1 MARKRMISP
10 EIWES
15 RSFSRLSDF
24 AKLIFIGLFS
34 QADDE
39 GYGNASPGYIRSK
52 LFPNDEERR
61 LTDIKK
67 ALSEIALGM
76 SINFYEVNG
85 DNFYHLTH
93 WSEWQKVDRPTKSRI
108 PKDPN
113 PPLVRG
119 KGGDIPF
126 REVLD
131 EPSTNAQ
138 RILDEPSPT
147 NRIEQNRIEKNR
159 KECVY
164 ARACA
169 REDTHTFSKPTVEDI
184 AAYAT
189 EIDKTMNAQRFY
201 DFYESKGWKIGSQSM
216 HDWKASVR
224 SWQPREGEQD
234 ALPPYKVKERQDR
247 DMQAD
252 CAAQRKQRL
261 LESDSDF
268 YEAEKALRLAYMQQ
282 ARGEDA
288 DIAALEEKR
297 REILARHGMSEN
309 DIN

>member
-85 DNFYHLTH
+85 DSFYHLTH

-108 PKDPN
+108 PKEQN
-113 PPLVRG
+113 PPCKRG
-119 KGGDIPF
+119 KGGDMLF

-131 EPSTNAQ
+131 ESSTNT
-138 RILDEPSPT
+138 RRTLDESSTT
-147 NRIEQNRIEKNR
+147 NRIEQNR

-164 ARACA
+164 ARV
-169 REDTHTFSKPTVEDI
+169 RTHEDTHTFVKPTVEEI
-184 AAYAT
+184 TAYGA
-189 EIDKTMNAQRFY
+189 EIGKTVNAQRFY
-201 DFYESKGWKIGSQSM
+201 DFYESKGWTVGSQPM
-216 HDWKASVR
+216 RDWKACVR
-224 SWQPREGEQD
+224 KWEEKAEPQL
-234 ALPPYKVKERQDR
+234 AVNKEKQTADK
-247 DMQAD
+247 QAD
-252 CAAQRKQRL
+252 EASRIKANIL
-261 LESDSDF
+261 DTDPAF
-268 YEAEKALRLAYMQQ
+268 YENERALRLANM
-282 ARGEDA
+282 AIAKGEEA
-288 DIAALEEKR
+288 GLT
-297 REILARHGMSEN
+297 EILKERERILAAHGLTN
-309 DIN
+309 TDIGDK

>member
-76 SINFYEVNG
+76 SIKLYEVNG
-85 DNFYHLTH
+85 DSYYHLTH

-108 PKDPN
+108 PKEPN
-113 PPLVRG
+113 PPCKRG

-131 EPSTNAQ
+131 ESSTNAR
-138 RILDEPSPT
+138 RILDEPSTT
-147 NRIEQNRIEKNR
+147 NRIEQNR
-159 KECVY
+159 KECVC
-164 ARACA
+164 AHA
-169 REDTHTFSKPTVEDI
+169 REDTHIFVKPTIEEISGYARDI
-184 AAYAT
+184 GKH
-189 EIDKTMNAQRFY
+189 IDAQRFY
-201 DFYESKGWKIGSQSM
+201 DFYESKGWTVGNQPM
-216 HDWKASVR
+216 ADWRACVRKWEDKASA
-224 SWQPREGEQD
+224 S
-234 ALPPYKVKERQDR
+234 PPVDIKHIEDGRR
-247 DMQAD
+247 AD
-252 CAAQRKQRL
+252 TAAELKQRL
-261 LESDSDF
+261 LNTDPAF
-268 YEAEKALRLAYMQQ
+268 YENEKALRMANIAI
-282 ARGEDA
+282 ARGDRIDLTAIIKER
-288 DIAALEEKR
+288 E
-297 REILARHGMSEN
+297 EILTTYGLTEK
-309 DIN
+309 DITG

>member
-108 PKDPN
+108 PKAPN
-113 PPLVRG
+113 PPHERG
-119 KGGDIPF
+119 KGGGMPF

-131 EPSTNAQ
+131 ESSTNAR
-138 RILDEPSPT
+138 RILDEPSAT
-147 NRIEQNRIEKNR
+147 NRIEKNR

-201 DFYESKGWKIGSQSM
+201 DFYESKGWTVGSQPM
-216 HDWKASVR
+216 HDWKACVR
-224 SWQPREGEQD
+224 SWEPRSGEQSV
-234 ALPPYKVKERQDR
+234 LQPYKVKEQQDR
-247 DMQAD
+247 DMRAD
-252 CAAQRKQRL
+252 CVAQRKQRL

-268 YEAEKALRLAYMQQ
+268 YEIEKELRLAHMKQ

-309 DIN
+309 DID

>member
-113 PPLVRG
+113 HPLVRG

-159 KECVY
+159 KEIVY

-169 REDTHTFSKPTVEDI
+169 RTHIFSKPTIDEIQD
-184 AAYAT
+184 YCT
-189 EIDKTMNAQRFY
+189 ERNNRVDSQAFF
-201 DFYESKGWKIGSQSM
+201 DFYESKGWRVGNQPMK
-216 HDWKASVR
+216 DWKASVR
-224 SWQPREGEQD
+224 TWERRIRPSKPLACKPNGDKYKRED
-234 ALPPYKVKERQDR
+234 
-247 DMQAD
+247 
-252 CAAQRKQRL
+252 
-261 LESDSDF
+261 
-268 YEAEKALRLAYMQQ
+268 
-282 ARGEDA
+282 
-288 DIAALEEKR
+288 
-297 REILARHGMSEN
+297 
-309 DIN
+309 

>member
-85 DNFYHLTH
+85 DSFYHLTH

-108 PKDPN
+108 PKEQN
-113 PPLVRG
+113 PPCKRG
-119 KGGDIPF
+119 KGGDMLF

-131 EPSTNAQ
+131 ESSTNT
-138 RILDEPSPT
+138 RRTLDESSTT
-147 NRIEQNRIEKNR
+147 NRIEQNR

-164 ARACA
+164 ARV
-169 REDTHTFSKPTVEDI
+169 RTHEDTHTFVKPTVEEI
-184 AAYAT
+184 TAYGI
-189 EIDKTMNAQRFY
+189 EIGKAVNAQRFY
-201 DFYESKGWKIGSQSM
+201 DFYESKGWTVGSQPM
-216 HDWKASVR
+216 KDWRACVRKWEEKAESQLAVNEEK
-224 SWQPREGEQD
+224 QTAD
-234 ALPPYKVKERQDR
+234 K
-247 DMQAD
+247 QAD
-252 CAAQRKQRL
+252 EASSIKANL
-261 LESDSDF
+261 LDADPAF
-268 YEAEKALRLAYMQQ
+268 YENERALRLANI
-282 ARGEDA
+282 AIAKGDGA
-288 DIAALEEKR
+288 DLT
-297 REILARHGMSEN
+297 EILKERERILAAHGLTATAVG
-309 DIN
+309 DKLI

>member
-1 MARKRMISP
+1 M
-10 EIWES
+10 
-15 RSFSRLSDF
+15 
-24 AKLIFIGLFS
+24 
-34 QADDE
+34 
-39 GYGNASPGYIRSK
+39 
-52 LFPNDEERR
+52 
-61 LTDIKK
+61 TDIKK

-108 PKDPN
+108 PKAPN
-113 PPLVRG
+113 PPHERG
-119 KGGDIPF
+119 KGGGMPF

-131 EPSTNAQ
+131 ESSTNAR
-138 RILDEPSPT
+138 RILDESSAT
-147 NRIEQNRIEKNR
+147 NRIEKNR

-201 DFYESKGWKIGSQSM
+201 DFYESKGWTVGNQPM
-216 HDWKASVR
+216 HDWKACVR
-224 SWQPREGEQD
+224 SWEPRSGEQNGVS
-234 ALPPYKVKERQDR
+234 PSYKVKEQQDR

-309 DIN
+309 DID

>member
-85 DNFYHLTH
+85 DSFYHLTH

-108 PKDPN
+108 PKEQN
-113 PPLVRG
+113 PPCKRG
-119 KGGDIPF
+119 KGGDMLF
-126 REVLD
+126 RE
-131 EPSTNAQ
+131 
-138 RILDEPSPT
+138 IG
-147 NRIEQNRIEKNR
+147 
-159 KECVY
+159 
-164 ARACA
+164 RA
-169 REDTHTFSKPTVEDI
+169 HV
-184 AAYAT
+184 
-189 EIDKTMNAQRFY
+189 
-201 DFYESKGWKIGSQSM
+201 
-216 HDWKASVR
+216 
-224 SWQPREGEQD
+224 
-234 ALPPYKVKERQDR
+234 
-247 DMQAD
+247 
-252 CAAQRKQRL
+252 
-261 LESDSDF
+261 
-268 YEAEKALRLAYMQQ
+268 
-282 ARGEDA
+282 
-288 DIAALEEKR
+288 
-297 REILARHGMSEN
+297 
-309 DIN
+309 

>member
-131 EPSTNAQ
+131 EPSTSPR
-138 RILDEPSPT
+138 RILDEPSAT
-147 NRIEQNRIEKNR
+147 NRIEKNR

-164 ARACA
+164 TRACA
-169 REDTHTFSKPTVEDI
+169 REDTHTFSKPTVEEI
-184 AAYAT
+184 AAYAA
-189 EIDKTMNAQRFY
+189 EIGKAMNAQRFY
-201 DFYESKGWKIGSQSM
+201 DFYESKGWTVGSQPM
-216 HDWKASVR
+216 QDWKACVR
-224 SWQPREGEQD
+224 SWEPRVGEQGVS
-234 ALPPYKVKERQDR
+234 PPYKVKEQQDR
-247 DMQAD
+247 DAQAD
-252 CAAQRKQRL
+252 CAAQRKRRL
-261 LESDSDF
+261 LESDSAF
-268 YEAEKALRLAYMQQ
+268 YEVEKALRVAQMKQ

-309 DIN
+309 DID

>member
-108 PKDPN
+108 PKAPN
-113 PPLVRG
+113 PPHERG
-119 KGGDIPF
+119 KGGGMPF

-131 EPSTNAQ
+131 ESSMNAR
-138 RILDEPSPT
+138 RILDESSAT
-147 NRIEQNRIEKNR
+147 NRIEKNR

-201 DFYESKGWKIGSQSM
+201 DFYESKGWTVGNQPM
-216 HDWKASVR
+216 HDWKACVR
-224 SWQPREGEQD
+224 SWEPRSGEQNGVS
-234 ALPPYKVKERQDR
+234 PSYKVKEQQDR

-309 DIN
+309 DID

>member
-61 LTDIKK
+61 LTDIKN
-67 ALSEIALGM
+67 ALSEIAHSM

-85 DNFYHLTH
+85 DKFYHLTH

-108 PKDPN
+108 PKETN
-113 PPLVRG
+113 PPVTRG
-119 KGGDIPF
+119 KGGDISF

-131 EPSTNAQ
+131 ESSTNAR
-138 RILDEPSPT
+138 RIFDERSTT
-147 NRIEQNRIEKNR
+147 NRIEQNR

-164 ARACA
+164 ART
-169 REDTHTFSKPTVEDI
+169 REDKHTFSKPTVDDI
-184 AAYAT
+184 ASYAK
-189 EIDKTMNAQRFY
+189 EIGKSMNAQRFY
-201 DFYESKGWKIGSQSM
+201 DFYESKGWTVGNQPM
-216 HDWKASVR
+216 RDWKACVR
-224 SWQPREGEQD
+224 SWQPRAGEQSD
-234 ALPPYKVKERQDR
+234 TESE
-247 DMQAD
+247 QAGVRAD
-252 CAAQRKQRL
+252 DEATADLAAQRKQRL
-261 LESDSDF
+261 LDTDSEF
-268 YEAEKALRLAYMQQ
+268 YEVEKEIRRAHIAQ
-282 ARGEDA
+282 AKGESA
-288 DIAALEEKR
+288 DISALQEKR
-297 REILARHGMSEN
+297 REILARHGMTEN
-309 DIN
+309 DI

>member
-108 PKDPN
+108 PKAPN
-113 PPLVRG
+113 SPHERG
-119 KGGDIPF
+119 KGGGMPF

-131 EPSTNAQ
+131 ESSTNAR
-138 RILDEPSPT
+138 RILDEPSAT
-147 NRIEQNRIEKNR
+147 NRIEKNR

-164 ARACA
+164 TRACA

-234 ALPPYKVKERQDR
+234 ALPPYKVKEQQDR

-282 ARGEDA
+282 ARGESA
-288 DIAALEEKR
+288 DIPALKEKR
-297 REILARHGMSEN
+297 REILARHGMKET
-309 DIN
+309 DVD